1 MALHPF
7 RCSGCRTRFYAFQ
20 GKLRTPDFRF
30 AAPVNRDYVVEQG
43 RPIFVGM
50 MAVPVEIDFHQLVL
64 PAHRRPFFES
74 SSHASYIETSPEA
87 SRADLKLRP
96 HVTQAG
102 NGSGIGLITSA
113 SGSSGSGIVTG
124 GGCGGNFCGSGS
136 GGGSF
141 GSGSAMQF
149 HSYAFP
155 VVHSGETYRT

>member
-1 MALHPF
+1 M
-7 RCSGCRTRFYAFQ
+7 RSG
-20 GKLRTPDFRF
+20 GDLEP
-30 AAPVNRDYVVEQG
+30 
-43 RPIFVGM
+43 PIFISPRPSIETTSNKAGLSSSVM
-50 MAVPVEIDFHQLVL
+50 MAEPVEIDSHQVVL
-64 PAHRRPFFES
+64 MAHRRPFFES
-74 SSHASYIETSPEA
+74 SSHANYIETSPEA